1 MAIGTG
7 ADELPVPMGVRVDT
21 GKACPPLTADEAA
34 IIAAPSDKRQAVRAA
49 QAARV
54 GAVQTF
60 GTDSNVDDPEML
72 NQAGWA
78 VLFAS
83 DADPEIKKQLQPLL
97 DLRAKQVATGGFP
110 GGPQLYKEFAGT
122 IGSGKVPPDLGGVGL
137 NADGTPQEAADWAA
151 DHGVALDYP
160 VVVKKVPYYL
170 LIVGSPERIP
180 FKFQMEFKQQWV
192 VGRLYF
198 DDIEDYGR
206 YAASVVAYETA
217 PYTPIVKNA
226 AGWITSNPGDVPTM
240 VLSQAICGDFQAT
253 DGNADYPLGT
263 RQGWSFDLSSNGA
276 ATKARLGEILQGK
289 CAHGRPAIV
298 FTGSHG
304 AEFTP
309 PIAAADAD
317 AQKKTQGALITQ
329 EYVPASP
336 AKDGAVYMF
345 TAEDIPEQNALPGT
359 MIFMFAC
366 FSVGCPQFDSYYT
379 NGAGTPLE
387 IAPAPLVSKLA
398 QAMLAKGALAVIG
411 HVDRA
416 FKYGFADP
424 NGATQAQAFRTP
436 IENLMKGQRVG
447 MAADCFSSICSSIAA
462 GLQKSPP
469 AGQNALVRVNIACD
483 DARNYVVLGDPA
495 VKLRV
500 KADS

>member
-1 MAIGTG
+1 MAVGTS

-21 GKACPPLTADEAA
+21 GKVCPPLTADQAA
-34 IIAAPSDKRQAVRAA
+34 IIAAPSDKKQAVRAA

-54 GAVQTF
+54 GGVETF
-60 GTDSNVDDPEML
+60 GTASGVDDPEML
-72 NQAGWA
+72 NQTGWA

-97 DLRAKQVATGGFP
+97 DLRAKQVVTGAIP
-110 GGPQLYKEFAGT
+110 GGPTLFKVFEGT
-122 IGSGKVPPDLGGVGL
+122 GSPDLGGVLLVDGL
-137 NADGTPQEAADWAA
+137 PQEAADWAG

-160 VVVKKVPYYL
+160 VVPKKVPYYL

-180 FKFQMEFKQQWV
+180 FKFQTDFKQQWV

-206 YAASVVAYETA
+206 YAAAVVAYETA

-263 RQGWSFDLSSNGA
+263 RQGWSFDLSSNAA
-276 ATKARLGEILQGK
+276 ATKARLGEILEGK
-289 CAHGRPAIV
+289 CAHGRPAIL

-309 PIAAADAD
+309 PIAGANID

-329 EYVPASP
+329 EWIP
-336 AKDGAVYMF
+336 AKTAPDGSVYTF
-345 TAEDIPEQNALPGT
+345 TAEDIPGQNILAGT
-359 MIFMFAC
+359 MVFMFAC
-366 FSVGCPQFDSYYT
+366 FSVGCPQLDSYYT
-379 NGAGTPLE
+379 NASAAPLE

-398 QAMLAKGALAVIG
+398 QAMLANGALAVIG

-424 NGATQAQAFRTP
+424 NGTTQAQGFRTP
-436 IENLMKGQRVG
+436 LENLMKGQRVG

-469 AGQNALVRVNIACD
+469 AGANALVRVNIACD

-495 VKLRV
+495 VRLRV
-500 KADS
+500 NS